1 MANLSNWLLNKYN
14 VTYIIKMD
22 WNKRITSKD
31 AAKMMDAYAKVYAP
45 KEEPKT
51 DEASDATETTASAEA
66 ENTEEKTT

>member
-1 MANLSNWLLNKYN
+1 MVNLSNWWLNKYN

-45 KEEPKT
+45 KEEPKDET
-51 DEASDATETTASAEA
+51 EATSETEASADD
-66 ENTEEKTT
+66 EKTDK